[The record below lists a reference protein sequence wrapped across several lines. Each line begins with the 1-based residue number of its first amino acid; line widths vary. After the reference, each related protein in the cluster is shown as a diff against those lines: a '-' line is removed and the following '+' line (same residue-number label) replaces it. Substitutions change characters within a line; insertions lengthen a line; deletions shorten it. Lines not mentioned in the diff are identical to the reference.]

1 MYVFRNTN
9 FWATQ
14 IGIFRNNEEFGKIHY
29 SHFRGN
35 AEIIIDQS
43 VVNVKSRRWYSTKKV
58 ITQNGEETGNA
69 SFRMMSFKPRIE
81 VQYRGHLFTLRAAN
95 MWQRRYD
102 VYLEGQNKPIGSISK
117 KGWFLNSY
125 ESELPESVDLWFQ
138 AVMVTLLITLS
149 TYQSAAAS

>member
-14 IGIFRNNEEFGKIHY
+14 IGIFRNNEEVGKIRY
-29 SHFRGN
+29 SHFNRS

-43 VVNVKSRRWYSTKKV
+43 VVEVNSTRWFSTSKV
-58 ITQNGEETGNA
+58 IMQNGEETGNA
-69 SFRMMSFKPRIE
+69 SFKMMSFKPRIE
-81 VQYRGHLFTLRAAN
+81 VWYRRRLFILRAAD
-95 MWQRRYD
+95 MWHRKYD
-102 VYLEGQNKPIGSISK
+102 VYLGGQDIPIGSISK
-117 KGWFLNSY
+117 KGWFMNTY
-125 ESELPESVDLWFQ
+125 ESELPGSVDLWFQ